1 MIIVEPKPLEEVL
14 EMVKNENS
22 ILVVGCEGCTAI
34 TQAGGEKQA
43 EVMAHLLEMGLKLKG
58 RKDVKIKATSILR
71 QCDRQM
77 VAISLKPLLEGY
89 DAVVS
94 MACGVGV
101 QTVADIFSNKK
112 IYPAQNTKF
121 MGSHDREVGKFSEM
135 CSACGECILHE
146 TGGVC
151 PITRCAKSLLNGPCG
166 GFARGKCEVGG
177 WTRDCAWVL
186 IFNRLKAQGRLDLFT
201 KFRPP
206 RNYQLS
212 QSPREL
218 GGE

>member
-1 MIIVEPKPLEEVL
+1 MIIVETKPLEEIIN
-14 EMVKNENS
+14 MVKDQKS

-43 EVMAHLLEMGLKLKG
+43 EVMARLLEMGLKTKEN
-58 RKDVKIKATSILR
+58 KEIKIKAISILR
-71 QCDRQM
+71 QCDKRI
-77 VAISLKPLLEGY
+77 VANSLRPFIEDYEAIL
-89 DAVVS
+89 S

-101 QTVADIFSNKK
+101 QTVADIFEHKK
-112 IYPAQNTKF
+112 VFPAQNTKF
-121 MGSHDREVGKFSEM
+121 MGSHDRETGRFSEL
-135 CSACGECILHE
+135 CKACGECILDE
-146 TGGVC
+146 TGGIC
-151 PITRCAKSLLNGPCG
+151 PLTRCAKGLLNGPCG
-166 GFARGKCEVGG
+166 GYAKGKCEVGG
-177 WTRDCAWVL
+177 WTHDCAWVL

-206 RNYQLS
+206 RDNQLS